1 MWMTFKFT
9 KPRER
14 RTWFVDLS
22 EWSYFEEAIKRLE
35 GMIKPDE
42 NRNELQ
48 ASVYGN
54 IAQRISPASTTG
66 DYTPGNMV
74 PMNGPAE
81 PQYRSG
87 PGNMVLMSGSA
98 PNPRHEPGG
107 GPIPPAPPQVNIQDP
122 YYNQRRA

>member
-1 MWMTFKFT
+1 MTFKFI

-42 NRNELQ
+42 TPSIGLQ
-48 ASVYGN
+48 SSVNGN
-54 IAQRISPASTTG
+54 IVQRISPASTTG

-74 PMNGPAE
+74 PMNGPPE
-81 PQYRSG
+81 LQYRSG

-107 GPIPPAPPQVNIQDP
+107 GPMPPAPPLVNIQDA
-122 YYNQRRA
+122 YYNQ